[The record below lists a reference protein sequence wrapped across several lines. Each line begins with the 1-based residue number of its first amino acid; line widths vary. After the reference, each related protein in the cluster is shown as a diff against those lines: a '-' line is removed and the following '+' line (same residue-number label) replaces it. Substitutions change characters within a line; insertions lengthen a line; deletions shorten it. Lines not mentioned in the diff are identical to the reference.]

1 VCVAVVL
8 SLVHAC
14 ESFAA
19 PAFGSFSG
27 LRGLGRSTRA
37 LSVPMMSSG
46 DSPDVQG
53 NKLLVLGATGF
64 VGSEV
69 ARQAVNRGYQV
80 VGISRRGGDSEAAKS
95 ELGKKIDWR
104 KGDVSKEGVVEEV
117 LSEGGFAGVVHAVG
131 ILLEGDMNKCV
142 FSSPFSP
149 QLSQHPSM
157 HGFHPGET
165 IEACGALGAA
175 QEELNSMS
183 SKRFTHSVAYFA
195 ARIGDT
201 LVDDI

>member
-1 VCVAVVL
+1 MKFSVYVAVVL

-27 LRGLGRSTRA
+27 LRGLGRSIRA

-104 KGDVSKEGVVEEV
+104 KGDVSKEGVVEQV

-131 ILLEGDMNKCV
+131 ILLEGDMNKWV
-142 FSSPFSP
+142 LPLTFLP
-149 QLSQHPSM
+149 QLSWHPATCMVLIPVRRWRHVVLWAQHHRRNRRHVEQAVHTFCCTFCCP
-157 HGFHPGET
+157 
-165 IEACGALGAA
+165 
-175 QEELNSMS
+175 
-183 SKRFTHSVAYFA
+183 R
-195 ARIGDT
+195 R
-201 LVDDI
+201 